1 MMNRFFSR
9 LLALVLVVFIGL
21 TSCAPSGMSGNY
33 RQDTLNLIGS
43 LRTAIELPD
52 NTPDKATAQAEARQK
67 INDFYAFYRRDTSKS
82 TLPSFIAM
90 QTALNS
96 LASHYQ
102 SYGNRPLSKKLKS
115 QLDDAFGKVEA
126 SLNRES

>member
-33 RQDTLNLIGS
+33 RQDTLSLIGS
-43 LRTAIELPD
+43 LRTAIELPE
-52 NTPDKATAQAEARQK
+52 NTPEKAEAQADARQK
-67 INDFYAFYRRDTSKS
+67 INDFYSFYRRDTSKS
-82 TLPSFIAM
+82 SLPSFTSM

-102 SYGNRPLSKKLKS
+102 SYGNRPLSDKLKT
-115 QLDDAFGKVEA
+115 QLEDAFGKVEA
-126 SLNRES
+126 ALNRES

>member
-1 MMNRFFSR
+1 MNRFFSR

-21 TSCAPSGMSGNY
+21 TSCAPSGMTGNY
-33 RQDTLNLIGS
+33 RQDTLALIGN

-52 NTPDKATAQAEARQK
+52 NTPEKATAQAEARQN
-67 INDFYAFYRRDTSKS
+67 INNFYAFYRRDPSKAS
-82 TLPSFIAM
+82 LPSFTSM

-102 SYGNRPLSKKLKS
+102 AYGNRPLSEKLKT
-115 QLDDAFGKVEA
+115 QLNEAFGKVEIA
-126 SLNRES
+126 LNRES

>member
-1 MMNRFFSR
+1 MMNRFLSR
-9 LLALVLVVFIGL
+9 ILALVIVVLVGL

-33 RQDTLNLIGS
+33 SQDTLTLIGS

-52 NTPDKATAQAEARQK
+52 NTPEKATAQAEARQK
-67 INDFYAFYRRDTSKS
+67 INEFYAFYRRDTSKS
-82 TLPSFIAM
+82 NLPSFTSM

-102 SYGNRPLSKKLKS
+102 SYGNRPLSDKLKT
-115 QLDDAFGKVEA
+115 QLEDAFGKVEA